1 MKETDIVRIHERV
14 YRFKISFED
23 YDLIRQGI
31 DNYFID
37 KGSDNY
43 EVGDLARFD
52 NEKAFSENL
61 YRIRHIRTI
70 NSTMRIV
77 SLERIK

>member
-1 MKETDIVRIHERV
+1 MRIHERV

-23 YDLIRQGI
+23 YDLIRQGT
-31 DNYFID
+31 DNYYVD
-37 KGSDNY
+37 LGHENY
-43 EVGDLARFD
+43 EVGDLVRFD

>member
-1 MKETDIVRIHERV
+1 MRIHERV

-23 YDLIRQGI
+23 YDLIRQGT
-31 DNYFID
+31 DNYYVD
-37 KGSDNY
+37 LGHENY
-43 EVGDLARFD
+43 EVGDLVRFD

-61 YRIRHIRTI
+61 FRIRHIRTI

>member
-1 MKETDIVRIHERV
+1 MRIHERV

-23 YDLIRQGI
+23 YDLIRQGT
-31 DNYFID
+31 DNYYVD
-37 KGSDNY
+37 LGHENY
-43 EVGDLARFD
+43 EVGDLVRFD
-52 NEKAFSENL
+52 NDKAFSENL
-61 YRIRHIRTI
+61 FRIRHIRTI